1 MGENVVNAD
10 ASSVFVERSN
20 NLSAL
25 LNTEIPFPVFVM
37 ADSAGRQI
45 KLRRYLALCKPCSA
59 SDLA

>member
-1 MGENVVNAD
+1 M
-10 ASSVFVERSN
+10 
-20 NLSAL
+20 

-45 KLRRYLALCKPCSA
+45 KLRRYLALCKPCST